1 MSLAMLADP
10 ALAQTVQCRQ
20 IDSRKERNACYE
32 QQQRQNAKKKTPE
45 GPPTD
50 QALDQMKLENDRV
63 NKRLEGICR
72 GC

>member
-1 MSLAMLADP
+1 MLADS

-32 QQQRQNAKKKTPE
+32 QQRQNAKKKTPE

-50 QALDQMKLENDRV
+50 QSLDLMKLENDRV
-63 NKRLEGICR
+63 SKRLQGICR